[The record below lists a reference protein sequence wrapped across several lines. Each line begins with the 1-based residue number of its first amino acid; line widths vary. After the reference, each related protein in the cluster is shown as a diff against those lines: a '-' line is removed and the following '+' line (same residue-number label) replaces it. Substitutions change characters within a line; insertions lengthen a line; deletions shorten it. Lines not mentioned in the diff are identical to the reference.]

1 MFMTQIIS
9 FSADTDFANNLDNMI
24 SKSGYSNRSR
34 FIRDASLFYAE
45 MQQRGDLES
54 MDKGLTIEGHLV
66 VYYQHDHGDS
76 QRLLDLRHS
85 ELIEVAS
92 YSHSSLKH
100 SHSCVDLL
108 QVKGEAGN
116 IRSVIARLQN
126 TPNVDKVSFIIA
138 PMRDDGCC

>member
-54 MDKGLTIEGHLV
+54 MDEGLTIEGHLV
-66 VYYQHDHGDS
+66 VYYQHGHGDS

>member
-1 MFMTQIIS
+1 MTQIIS
-9 FSADTDFANNLDNMI
+9 FSADTDFAKDLDNMI

-45 MQQRGDLES
+45 MQQRGDLEN
-54 MDKGLTIEGHLV
+54 MDPELTIEGHLV

-108 QVKGEAGN
+108 QVKGKAAD
-116 IRSVIARLQN
+116 IRTVISSLQN

>member
-1 MFMTQIIS
+1 MTQIIS
-9 FSADTDFANNLDNMI
+9 FSADTDFAKGLDNMI

-45 MQQRGDLES
+45 MQQRGDLKS
-54 MDKGLTIEGHLV
+54 MDGELTIEGHLV

-100 SHSCVDLL
+100 SHSCVDVL
-108 QVKGEAGN
+108 QVKGKATN
-116 IRSVIARLQN
+116 IRAVISRLQN

>member
-1 MFMTQIIS
+1 MTQIIS
-9 FSADTDFANNLDNMI
+9 FSADTDFARDLDNMI

-45 MQQRGDLES
+45 MQQRGDLEN
-54 MDKGLTIEGHLV
+54 MDGELTIEGHLV

-85 ELIEVAS
+85 ELIEVSS

-108 QVKGEAGN
+108 QIKGSAGD
-116 IRSVIARLQN
+116 IRSVIEELQN
-126 TPNVDKVSFIIA
+126 TSHIDKVSFIVA

>member
-1 MFMTQIIS
+1 MTQIIS
-9 FSADTDFANNLDNMI
+9 FSADTDFAKELDNMI

-45 MQQRGDLES
+45 MQQRGDLEN
-54 MDKGLTIEGHLV
+54 MDEELTIEGHLV

-108 QVKGEAGN
+108 QVKGKAGN
-116 IRSVIARLQN
+116 IRAVISRLQN

>member
-1 MFMTQIIS
+1 MTQIIS
-9 FSADTDFANNLDNMI
+9 FSADNDFAKELDNMI

-45 MQQRGDLES
+45 MQQRGDLEN
-54 MDKGLTIEGHLV
+54 MDGELMIEGHLV

-108 QVKGEAGN
+108 QVKGKAAD
-116 IRSVIARLQN
+116 IRAVISRLQN